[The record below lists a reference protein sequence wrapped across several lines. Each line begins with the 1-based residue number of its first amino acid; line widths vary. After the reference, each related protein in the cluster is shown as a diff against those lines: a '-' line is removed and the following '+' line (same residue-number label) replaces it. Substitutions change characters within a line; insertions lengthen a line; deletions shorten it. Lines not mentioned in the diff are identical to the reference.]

1 MSSHFK
7 FTTETT
13 AIFYNLKALPIQ
25 QMLDFD
31 FLCNRKPSVSAIIHP
46 GRKGMHKAFFGQKE
60 ILIPVYDSLREAAE
74 KHPRSE
80 VLINFASHRSAYH
93 AAKEALEINTLKTI
107 VIVAEGI
114 PERQTKELIAL
125 AKKDPQNQKLIIGPS
140 TVGGIAAGSFRIAGY
155 AGGKIENIIRAK
167 LYRPGIVGLVSK
179 SGGMMNELFNIIA
192 RTTNGVK
199 EGIAIGGDLFPGST
213 LLDHLLRFEADPQI
227 KLLVAL
233 GELGGKQE
241 YDIIKAKQE
250 GKLTKPLIMWVP
262 GTCASIFPWEV
273 QFGHAGAKAGKEEES
288 AQSKNKALKEAGIIV
303 PESFEQL
310 ENTIQQTFKT
320 IITVEKEMQP
330 ETPLRPVPLDYS
342 EAVKQG
348 LVRKA
353 TNITSTISSDLG
365 EEPTYGAVP
374 ISKVI
379 EENYSLGN
387 LLALLWFKKKLPAYF
402 TQFLEKCIILTADH
416 GPAVSGAHN
425 AIVAARAGKDVISSL
440 CSGLLT
446 IGPRFGGAI
455 DDACRYFKDA
465 VANNIS
471 AAIFIEDMKQKGI
484 PIPGIGHRVKSIRNP
499 DKRVELL
506 KEFTKQ
512 NFPATKH
519 LDYALQVEKI
529 TTKKAENLILN
540 VDGCIAALF
549 LDALE
554 SSKEFSQEEID
565 EIIEI
570 GYMNG
575 LFALSRS
582 IGIIG
587 HVLDQKRL
595 KEGLYRHPTE
605 DILYFNEEKD

>member
-1 MSSHFK
+1 MK
-7 FTTETT
+7 FSKETT

-31 FLCNRKPSVSAIIHP
+31 FLCQRNPSVSAIVHP
-46 GRKGMHKAFFGQKE
+46 GKKGMHKAFFGQQE
-60 ILIPVYDSLREAAE
+60 ILIPIYDTLNEATE
-74 KHPRSE
+74 KYPKSE

-93 AAKEALEINTLKTI
+93 AAKEALELSSFKTI

-114 PERQTKELIAL
+114 PERQTKELIAI
-125 AKKDPQNQKLIIGPS
+125 AKQNSKLLIGPS

-155 AGGKIENIIRAK
+155 AGGKIENVIRAK
-167 LYRPGIVGLVSK
+167 LYRPGSVGLVSK

-192 RTTNGVK
+192 RTTDGIK
-199 EGIAIGGDLFPGST
+199 EGIAVGGDLFPGST
-213 LLDHLLRFEADPQI
+213 LLDHLLRFESDPEI

-241 YDIIKAKQE
+241 FDIIKARQE

-273 QFGHAGAKAGKEEES
+273 QFGHAGAKAWKEEES
-288 AQSKNKALKEAGIIV
+288 AQAKNQALREAGIIV

-310 ENTIQQTFKT
+310 ENTIQQAFKT
-320 IITVEKEMQP
+320 LILPEKSMQTEIP
-330 ETPLRPVPLDYS
+330 PRPVPLDYS
-342 EAVKQG
+342 EAIKQG

-353 TNITSTISSDLG
+353 TNITTTISSDLG
-365 EEPTYGAVP
+365 EEPSYGAIP

-379 EENYSLGN
+379 EENYSLGD
-387 LLALLWFKKKLPAYF
+387 LLALLWFKKKLPSYF
-402 TQFLEKCIILTADH
+402 TKFLEKCIILTADH

-425 AIVAARAGKDVISSL
+425 AIVTARAGKDVISSL

-455 DDACRYFKDA
+455 DDGCRYFKKA
-465 VANNIS
+465 VESNTSPAV
-471 AAIFIEDMKQKGI
+471 FIEEMKLQGI

-506 KEFTKQ
+506 KQFARKKFPSTKY
-512 NFPATKH
+512 

-540 VDGCIAALF
+540 VDGCMAALF

-554 SSKEFSQEEID
+554 SAPEFSPEEIK

-587 HVLDQKRL
+587 HILDQKRL
-595 KEGLYRHPTE
+595 REGLYRHPTE
-605 DILYFNEEKD
+605 DILYLN

>member
-1 MSSHFK
+1 MK
-7 FTTETT
+7 FTKETT
-13 AIFYNLKALPIQ
+13 AIFYNLKPLPIQ

-31 FLCNRKPSVSAIIHP
+31 FLCARNPSVSAIVHP
-46 GRKGMHKAFFGQKE
+46 GRKGFHKAFFGQQE
-60 ILIPVYDSLREAAE
+60 ILIPVYDSLQEATK
-74 KHPRSE
+74 KHPHAE
-80 VLINFASHRSAYH
+80 VLINFASHRSAH
-93 AAKEALEINTLKTI
+93 LSSIEALKSDSLKCL

-114 PERQTKELIAL
+114 PERQTKELITL
-125 AKKDPQNQKLIIGPS
+125 AKQQRKLIIGPS
-140 TVGGIAAGSFRIAGY
+140 TVGGIAAGAFRIAGY

-167 LYRPGIVGLVSK
+167 LFRPGSVGLVSK

-192 RTTNGVK
+192 RTTDGVK
-199 EGIAIGGDLFPGST
+199 EGIAVGGDLFPGST
-213 LLDHLLRFEADPQI
+213 LLDHLLRFESNPEI

-241 YDIIKAKQE
+241 YEIIKAKQE
-250 GKLTKPLIMWVP
+250 GKITKPLIMWTP
-262 GTCASIFPWEV
+262 GTCADIFPWEV
-273 QFGHAGAKAGKEEES
+273 QFGHAGAKAGSNEES
-288 AQSKNKALKEAGIIV
+288 AKTKNQALREAGIIV

-310 ENTIQQTFKT
+310 EEKIKETFQTLGLPNSNEST
-320 IITVEKEMQP
+320 PKE
-330 ETPLRPVPLDYS
+330 VPLDYT
-342 EAVKQG
+342 EALKEG
-348 LVRKA
+348 KVRKA

-365 EEPTYGAVP
+365 EEPTYGSVP
-374 ISKVI
+374 ISQI
-379 EENYSLGN
+379 AEEDYSLGN

-402 TQFLEKCIILTADH
+402 TQFLEKCILLTADH

-425 AIVAARAGKDVISSL
+425 AIVASRAGKDVISSL

-455 DDACRYFKDA
+455 DDACRYFKEA
-465 VANNIS
+465 VETNKS
-471 AAIFIEDMKQKGI
+471 PSIFVEEMKSKGI

-506 KEFTKQ
+506 KEFAKQ
-512 NFPATKH
+512 HFPATKY

-540 VDGCIAALF
+540 VDGCMAALF
-549 LDALE
+549 LDALQ
-554 SSKEFSQEEID
+554 SSQQFSSEEIK
-565 EIIEI
+565 EIIDI

-587 HVLDQKRL
+587 HILDQKRL

-605 DILYFNEEKD
+605 DILYLQ

>member
-1 MSSHFK
+1 MVMTNHFK
-7 FTTETT
+7 FTKETQ

-31 FLCNRKPSVSAIIHP
+31 YLCERTPSIAAIVHP
-46 GRKGMHKAFFGQKE
+46 GRKGMHKCFFGQKE
-60 ILIPVYDSLREAAE
+60 ILIPIYDFLHQAAE
-74 KHPRSE
+74 KHPQAE
-80 VLINFASHRSAYH
+80 VLINFASHRSAYQ
-93 AAKEALEINTLKTI
+93 AAKETVGINSLKTM

-125 AKKDPQNQKLIIGPS
+125 AKNNNQLIIGPS
-140 TVGGIAAGSFRIAGY
+140 TVGGIAAGAFRIAGY

-167 LYRPGIVGLVSK
+167 LSRPGSVGLVSK
-179 SGGMMNELFNIIA
+179 SGGMMNELFNIIS
-192 RTTNGVK
+192 RTTDGIK
-199 EGIAIGGDLFPGST
+199 EGIATGGDVFPGST
-213 LLDHLLRFEADPQI
+213 LLDHLLRFEADPEI
-227 KLLVAL
+227 KLMIGL

-241 YDIIKAKQE
+241 YDVIKAKQE
-250 GKLTKPLIMWVP
+250 GKLTKPLIMWVS
-262 GTCASIFPWEV
+262 GTCAGIFPWEV

-288 AQSKNKALKEAGIIV
+288 AAAKNKALRDAGIIV

-320 IITVEKEMQP
+320 ISAAEKSMQNDALP
-330 ETPLRPVPLDYS
+330 RHVPIDYTD
-342 EAVKQG
+342 AVKQG

-365 EEPTYGAVP
+365 EEPTYGAIP
-374 ISKVI
+374 ISKI
-379 EENYSLGN
+379 AEENYSLGN
-387 LLALLWFKKKLPAYF
+387 LLALLWFKKRLPLYF
-402 TQFLEKCIILTADH
+402 TQFLEKCIMLTADH

-425 AIVAARAGKDVISSL
+425 AIVAARAGKDVVSSL

-455 DDACRYFKDA
+455 DDACRYFKEA
-465 VANNIS
+465 VNKNQTPVE
-471 AAIFIEDMKQKGI
+471 FVEEMKGKAI
-484 PIPGIGHRVKSIRNP
+484 PIPGIGHRIKSIRNP

-506 KEFTKQ
+506 KEFARK
-512 NFPATKH
+512 NFPSTKH
-519 LDYALQVEKI
+519 LDYTLEVEKI

-554 SSKEFSQEEID
+554 SSQEFSEEEMK

-605 DILYFNEEKD
+605 DILYLNDRD